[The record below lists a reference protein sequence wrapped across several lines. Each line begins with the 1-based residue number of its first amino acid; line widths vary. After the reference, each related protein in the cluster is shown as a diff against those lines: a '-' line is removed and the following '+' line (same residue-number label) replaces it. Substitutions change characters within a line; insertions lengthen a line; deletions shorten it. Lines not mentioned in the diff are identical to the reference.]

1 MRIHL
6 FYKGN
11 VMKKFLLVALLALPQ
26 IALAAGSITILSPK
40 EGATLP
46 SGSGVKL
53 EYNVTLSPDGNH
65 VHVYVD
71 NQDPIVD
78 RNVHGCPCSIDL
90 PQLSSGNHVIA
101 VKEATVSHVLT
112 GVESSVKF
120 SVK

>member
-1 MRIHL
+1 
-6 FYKGN
+6 
-11 VMKKFLLVALLALPQ
+11 MKTALALALLIPQ
-26 IALAAGSITILSPK
+26 LALAAGSITILSPK

-46 SGSGVKL
+46 SGSGDKL
-53 EYNVTLSPDGNH
+53 EYNVTLGPDGNH
-65 VHVYVD
+65 LHVYVD